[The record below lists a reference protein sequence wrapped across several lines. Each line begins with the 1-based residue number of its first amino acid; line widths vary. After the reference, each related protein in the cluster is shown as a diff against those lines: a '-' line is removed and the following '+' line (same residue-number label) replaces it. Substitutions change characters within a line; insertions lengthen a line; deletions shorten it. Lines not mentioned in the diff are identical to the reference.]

1 MDYNEKRCTICSRL
15 IDPKRLAS
23 YPHARTCGERY
34 CYATNRRRVHTE
46 LTLRIKRRA
55 RAAKK
60 EQAEALQAWALHAKA
75 RVQES
80 LQAAERAAD
89 TVMPKS
95 WADRATAAESA
106 TNGNGARNQGRLI
119 RGINHV

>member
-1 MDYNEKRCTICSRL
+1 MRR
-15 IDPKRLAS
+15 
-23 YPHARTCGERY
+23 ARI
-34 CYATNRRRVHTE
+34 ATRVNRRRVHTE
-46 LTLRIKRRA
+46 LTYRSKQRA

-60 EQAEALQAWALHAKA
+60 EPAEAALQAWALHAKA

-95 WADRATAAESA
+95 WADHLQRLSRPLTATERANRAK
-106 TNGNGARNQGRLI
+106 
-119 RGINHV
+119 

>member
-1 MDYNEKRCTICSRL
+1 MTERRCTICARL

-46 LTLRIKRRA
+46 LTYRSKQRA

-60 EQAEALQAWALHAKA
+60 EQAVLQAWALHAKA

-89 TVMPKS
+89 TVMPES
-95 WADRATAAESA
+95 WADHLQRLSRPLTAAERA
-106 TNGNGARNQGRLI
+106 NRAD
-119 RGINHV
+119 